1 MTLTKTLQHHSDA
14 PGELLIWTSVD
25 PAHEQDFNQWY
36 DREHMQ
42 ERAAIKGFRWSRRY
56 HSDTCSRQYLAL
68 YQTDTLHVFTSEP
81 YRQAFT
87 KQTQW
92 SERNFTR
99 MRDTSRRVNAVTPL
113 AGAGTGAAVALVC
126 LETIEQAQ
134 AAILLA
140 QELTSVMDGV
150 LAVRALCPDPVLST
164 PLPSEDLA
172 TRKLEPFVVVETTT
186 LASAEA
192 AGNWLA
198 EKLALPS
205 ERSHCFK
212 LLWDLQSVELE
223 R

>member
-1 MTLTKTLQHHSDA
+1 MTRTQTLQQHSEA

-25 PAHEQDFNQWY
+25 PAYEQDFNQWY
-36 DREHMQ
+36 DQEHMQ
-42 ERAAIKGFRWSRRY
+42 ERAAIHGFRWSRRY
-56 HSDTCSRQYLAL
+56 HSDTCARQYLAL

-99 MRDTSRRVNAVTPL
+99 MRDTSRRVNAVTQL
-113 AGAGTGAAVALVC
+113 VGAGTGAAVALVC
-126 LETIEQAQ
+126 LQSIEQAQ
-134 AAILLA
+134 TAIALA
-140 QELTSVMDGV
+140 QELTSVMNGV
-150 LAVRALCPDPVLST
+150 IAVRALCPDPALST

-172 TRKLEPFVVVETTT
+172 ARKLEPFVVIDTTT

-192 AGNWLA
+192 AGRWLA

-205 ERSHCFK
+205 GRSHSFK
-212 LLWDLQSVELE
+212 LLWDLQSLDLK

>member
-1 MTLTKTLQHHSDA
+1 MTRTQTLQQDTDA

-25 PAHEQDFNQWY
+25 PAYEQDFNQWY
-36 DREHMQ
+36 DQEHMQ

-56 HSDTCSRQYLAL
+56 HSDTCARPYLAL

-92 SERNFTR
+92 SERNFKR

-113 AGAGTGAAVALVC
+113 AGIGTGAAVALVC
-126 LETIEQAQ
+126 LQSIEQAQ
-134 AAILLA
+134 AAIVLA
-140 QELTSVMDGV
+140 QELKSALEGV

-172 TRKLEPFVVVETTT
+172 TRKLEPFVVIDTTT

-192 AGNWLA
+192 AGKWLA
-198 EKLALPS
+198 EKLTLPLG
-205 ERSHCFK
+205 RSHSFK
-212 LLWDLQSVELE
+212 LLWDLQSIDLE

>member
-1 MTLTKTLQHHSDA
+1 MTRTQTLQQDTDA
-14 PGELLIWTSVD
+14 SGELLIWTSVD
-25 PAHEQDFNQWY
+25 PAYEQDFNQWY
-36 DREHMQ
+36 DQEHMQ

-56 HSDTCSRQYLAL
+56 HSDTCARPYLAL

-99 MRDTSRRVNAVTPL
+99 MRDTSRRVNAVTAL

-126 LETIEQAQ
+126 LQSIEQAQ
-134 AAILLA
+134 AAIVLA
-140 QELTSVMDGV
+140 QELKSALEGV

-172 TRKLEPFVVVETTT
+172 TRKLEPFVVIDTTT

-192 AGNWLA
+192 AGKWLA
-198 EKLALPS
+198 EKLTLPLG
-205 ERSHCFK
+205 RSHSFK
-212 LLWDLQSVELE
+212 LLWDLQSIDLE

>member
-1 MTLTKTLQHHSDA
+1 MTRTQTLQQDTDA

-25 PAHEQDFNQWY
+25 PAYEQDFNQWY
-36 DREHMQ
+36 DQEHMQ

-56 HSDTCSRQYLAL
+56 HSDTCARPYLAL

-113 AGAGTGAAVALVC
+113 AGIGTGAAVALVC
-126 LETIEQAQ
+126 LQSIEQAQ
-134 AAILLA
+134 AAIVLA
-140 QELTSVMDGV
+140 QELKSALEGV

-172 TRKLEPFVVVETTT
+172 TRKLEPFVVIDTTT

-192 AGNWLA
+192 AGKWLA
-198 EKLALPS
+198 EKLTLPLG
-205 ERSHCFK
+205 RSHSFK
-212 LLWDLQSVELE
+212 LLWDLQSIDLE

>member
-1 MTLTKTLQHHSDA
+1 MTLTKTLQQHPDA

-56 HSDTCSRQYLAL
+56 HSDTCARPYLAL

-113 AGAGTGAAVALVC
+113 AGAGTGAAVALIC
-126 LETIEQAQ
+126 LESIEQAQ
-134 AAILLA
+134 AAIAVA
-140 QELTSVMDGV
+140 QHLTRVMDGV
-150 LAVRALCPDPVLST
+150 LALRALCPDPVLST

-172 TRKLEPFVVVETTT
+172 TRKLEPFVVIEATS
-186 LASAEA
+186 LANAESA
-192 AGNWLA
+192 GKWLSD
-198 EKLALPS
+198 KLAVPS
-205 ERSHCFK
+205 ARTHCFK
-212 LLWDLQSVELE
+212 LLWDLQSLDLE

>member
-1 MTLTKTLQHHSDA
+1 MTRTQTLQQDTDA
-14 PGELLIWTSVD
+14 SGELLIWTSVD
-25 PAHEQDFNQWY
+25 PAYEQDFNQWY
-36 DREHMQ
+36 DQEHMQ

-56 HSDTCSRQYLAL
+56 HSDTCARPYLAL

-126 LETIEQAQ
+126 LQSIEQAQ
-134 AAILLA
+134 AAIVLA
-140 QELTSVMDGV
+140 QELKSALEGV

-172 TRKLEPFVVVETTT
+172 TRKLEPFVVIDTTT

-192 AGNWLA
+192 AGKWLA
-198 EKLALPS
+198 EKLTLPS
-205 ERSHCFK
+205 GRSHSFK
-212 LLWDLQSVELE
+212 LLWDLQSIDLE

>member
-1 MTLTKTLQHHSDA
+1 MTRTQTLQQDTDA

-25 PAHEQDFNQWY
+25 PAYEQDFNQWY
-36 DREHMQ
+36 DQEHMQ

-56 HSDTCSRQYLAL
+56 HSDTCARPYLAL

-81 YRQAFT
+81 YRLAFT

-113 AGAGTGAAVALVC
+113 AGIGTGAAVALVC
-126 LETIEQAQ
+126 LQSIEQAQ
-134 AAILLA
+134 AAIVLA
-140 QELTSVMDGV
+140 QELKSALEGV

-172 TRKLEPFVVVETTT
+172 TRKLEPFVVIDTTT

-192 AGNWLA
+192 AGKWLA
-198 EKLALPS
+198 EKLTLPLG
-205 ERSHCFK
+205 RSHSFK
-212 LLWDLQSVELE
+212 LLWDLQSIDLE

>member
-1 MTLTKTLQHHSDA
+1 MTRTQTLQQDTDA
-14 PGELLIWTSVD
+14 SGELLIWTSVD
-25 PAHEQDFNQWY
+25 PAYEQDFNQWY
-36 DREHMQ
+36 DQEHMQ

-56 HSDTCSRQYLAL
+56 HSVTCARPYLAL

-99 MRDTSRRVNAVTPL
+99 MRDTSRRVNAVTAL

-126 LETIEQAQ
+126 LQSIEQAQ
-134 AAILLA
+134 AAIVLA
-140 QELTSVMDGV
+140 QELKSALEGV

-172 TRKLEPFVVVETTT
+172 TRKLEPFVVIDTTT

-192 AGNWLA
+192 AGKWLA
-198 EKLALPS
+198 ENLALPS
-205 ERSHCFK
+205 GRSHSFK
-212 LLWDLQSVELE
+212 LLWDLQSIDLE

>member
-1 MTLTKTLQHHSDA
+1 MTRAKTLQQHPDA

-25 PAHEQDFNQWY
+25 PAYEQDFNQWY
-36 DREHMQ
+36 DKEHMQ

-56 HSDTCSRQYLAL
+56 HSDTCARPYLAL

-113 AGAGTGAAVALVC
+113 AGVGTGAAVVLVC
-126 LETIEQAQ
+126 LQSLEQAQ
-134 AAILLA
+134 TAVGLA
-140 QELTSVMDGV
+140 QKLLDEMDGI
-150 LAVRALCPDPVLST
+150 LSLRALCPDPVLST
-164 PLPSEDLA
+164 PLPSEDLT
-172 TRKLEPFVVVETTT
+172 TRKLEPFLVIEASS
-186 LASAEA
+186 LASAESA
-192 AGNWLA
+192 KKWMT
-198 EKLALPS
+198 ETLALPA

-212 LLWDLQSVELE
+212 LLWDLQSSDLE

>member
-1 MTLTKTLQHHSDA
+1 MTRTQTLQQDTDA

-25 PAHEQDFNQWY
+25 PAYEQDFNQWY
-36 DREHMQ
+36 DQEHMQ

-56 HSDTCSRQYLAL
+56 HSDTCARPYLAL

-126 LETIEQAQ
+126 LQSIEQAQ
-134 AAILLA
+134 AAIVLA
-140 QELTSVMDGV
+140 QELKSALEGV

-172 TRKLEPFVVVETTT
+172 TRKLEPFVVIDTTT

-192 AGNWLA
+192 AGKWLA
-198 EKLALPS
+198 EKLTLPLG
-205 ERSHCFK
+205 RSHSFK
-212 LLWDLQSVELE
+212 LLWDLQSIDLE

>member
-1 MTLTKTLQHHSDA
+1 MTRTQTLQQDTDA

-25 PAHEQDFNQWY
+25 PAYEQDFNQWY
-36 DREHMQ
+36 DQEHMQ

-56 HSDTCSRQYLAL
+56 HSDTCARPYLAL

-81 YRQAFT
+81 YRLAFT

-99 MRDTSRRVNAVTPL
+99 MRDTSRRVNAVTAL

-126 LETIEQAQ
+126 LQSIEQAQ
-134 AAILLA
+134 VAIVLA
-140 QELTSVMDGV
+140 QELKTVLEGV

-172 TRKLEPFVVVETTT
+172 TRKLEPFVVIDTTT

-192 AGNWLA
+192 AGKWLA
-198 EKLALPS
+198 EKLTLPLG
-205 ERSHCFK
+205 RSHSFK
-212 LLWDLQSVELE
+212 LLWDLQSIDLE

>member
-1 MTLTKTLQHHSDA
+1 MTRTQTLQQDTDA

-25 PAHEQDFNQWY
+25 PAYEQDFNQWY
-36 DREHMQ
+36 DQEHMQ

-56 HSDTCSRQYLAL
+56 HSDTCARPYLAL

-113 AGAGTGAAVALVC
+113 AGIGTGAAVALVC
-126 LETIEQAQ
+126 LQSIEQAQ
-134 AAILLA
+134 AAIVLA
-140 QELTSVMDGV
+140 QELKSALEGV

-172 TRKLEPFVVVETTT
+172 TRKLEPFVVIDTTT

-192 AGNWLA
+192 AGKWLA

-205 ERSHCFK
+205 ARSHSFK
-212 LLWDLQSVELE
+212 LLWDLQSIELE

>member
-1 MTLTKTLQHHSDA
+1 MTRTQTLQQDTDA
-14 PGELLIWTSVD
+14 SGELLIWTSVD
-25 PAHEQDFNQWY
+25 PAYEQDFNQWY
-36 DREHMQ
+36 DQEHMQ

-56 HSDTCSRQYLAL
+56 HSDTCARPYLAL

-87 KQTQW
+87 EQTQW

-99 MRDTSRRVNAVTPL
+99 MRDTSRRVNAVTAL

-126 LETIEQAQ
+126 LQSIEQAQ
-134 AAILLA
+134 AAIVLA
-140 QELTSVMDGV
+140 QELKSALEGV

-172 TRKLEPFVVVETTT
+172 TRKLEPFVVIDTTT
-186 LASAEA
+186 IASAEA
-192 AGNWLA
+192 AGKWLA

-205 ERSHCFK
+205 GRSHSFK
-212 LLWDLQSVELE
+212 LLWDLQSIDLE

>member
-1 MTLTKTLQHHSDA
+1 MTRTQTLQQDTDA

-25 PAHEQDFNQWY
+25 PAYEQDFNQWY
-36 DREHMQ
+36 DQEHMQ

-56 HSDTCSRQYLAL
+56 HSDICARPYLAL

-126 LETIEQAQ
+126 LQSIEQAQ
-134 AAILLA
+134 AAIVLA
-140 QELTSVMDGV
+140 QELKSALEGV

-172 TRKLEPFVVVETTT
+172 TRKLEPFVVIDTTT

-192 AGNWLA
+192 AGKWLA
-198 EKLALPS
+198 EKLTLPLG
-205 ERSHCFK
+205 RSHSFK
-212 LLWDLQSVELE
+212 LLWDLQSIDLE

>member
-1 MTLTKTLQHHSDA
+1 MTRTQTLQQDTDA
-14 PGELLIWTSVD
+14 SGELLIWTSVD
-25 PAHEQDFNQWY
+25 PAYEQDFNQWY
-36 DREHMQ
+36 DQEHMQ

-56 HSDTCSRQYLAL
+56 HSDTCARPYLAL

-99 MRDTSRRVNAVTPL
+99 MRDTSRRVNAVTAL
-113 AGAGTGAAVALVC
+113 AGVGTGAAVALVC
-126 LETIEQAQ
+126 LQSIEQAQ
-134 AAILLA
+134 AAIVLA
-140 QELTSVMDGV
+140 QELKSALEGV

-172 TRKLEPFVVVETTT
+172 TRKLEPFVVIDTTT

-192 AGNWLA
+192 AGKWLA

-205 ERSHCFK
+205 GRSHSFK
-212 LLWDLQSVELE
+212 LLWDLQSIDLE

>member
-1 MTLTKTLQHHSDA
+1 MTRTQTLQQDTDA
-14 PGELLIWTSVD
+14 SGELLIWTSVD
-25 PAHEQDFNQWY
+25 PAYEQDFNQWY
-36 DREHMQ
+36 DQEHMQ

-56 HSDTCSRQYLAL
+56 HSDTCARPYLAL

-126 LETIEQAQ
+126 LQSIEQAQ
-134 AAILLA
+134 AAIVLA
-140 QELTSVMDGV
+140 QELKSALEGV

-172 TRKLEPFVVVETTT
+172 TRKLEPFVLIDTTT

-192 AGNWLA
+192 AGKWLA
-198 EKLALPS
+198 EKLTLPLG
-205 ERSHCFK
+205 RSHSFK
-212 LLWDLQSVELE
+212 LLWDLQSIDLE

>member
-1 MTLTKTLQHHSDA
+1 MIRTQTLQQDTDA
-14 PGELLIWTSVD
+14 SGELLIWTSVD
-25 PAHEQDFNQWY
+25 PAYEQDFNQWY
-36 DREHMQ
+36 DQEHMQ

-56 HSDTCSRQYLAL
+56 HSDTCARPYLAL

-99 MRDTSRRVNAVTPL
+99 MRDTSRRVNAVTAL

-126 LETIEQAQ
+126 LQSIEQAQ
-134 AAILLA
+134 AAIVLA
-140 QELTSVMDGV
+140 QELKSALEGV

-172 TRKLEPFVVVETTT
+172 TRKLEPFVVIDTTT

-192 AGNWLA
+192 AGKWLA

-205 ERSHCFK
+205 GRSHSFK
-212 LLWDLQSVELE
+212 LLWDLQSIDLE

>member
-1 MTLTKTLQHHSDA
+1 MTRTQTLQQDTDA

-25 PAHEQDFNQWY
+25 PAYEQDFNQWY
-36 DREHMQ
+36 DQEHMQ

-56 HSDTCSRQYLAL
+56 HSDACARPYLAL

-99 MRDTSRRVNAVTPL
+99 MRDTSRRVNAVTAL

-126 LETIEQAQ
+126 LQSIEQAQ
-134 AAILLA
+134 AAIALA
-140 QELTSVMDGV
+140 QELKSLKDGV

-172 TRKLEPFVVVETTT
+172 TRKLEPFVVIDTTT

-192 AGNWLA
+192 AGKWLA

-205 ERSHCFK
+205 GRSHSFK
-212 LLWDLQSVELE
+212 LLWDLQSIDLK